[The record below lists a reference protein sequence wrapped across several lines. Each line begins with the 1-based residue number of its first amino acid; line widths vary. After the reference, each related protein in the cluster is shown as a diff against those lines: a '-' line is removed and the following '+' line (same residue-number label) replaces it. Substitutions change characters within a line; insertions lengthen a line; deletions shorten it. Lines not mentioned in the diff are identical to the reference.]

1 MLKIAVLGAGR
12 MGASI
17 ARRLLAAGH
26 PVTVWNRT
34 AARTDPL
41 RAAGGQVADSPAEAV
56 AGADVTVTMLADP
69 AAVDAVLFGPG
80 GAAPGLAPGACLVEM
95 STIGPEAVR
104 AVAGRL
110 PDGVDLV
117 DAPVAGSVS
126 AAAAGRLRVYAGG
139 PAAAVARVRPVLEA
153 LGAVRHLGPT
163 GSGSAAKLVLNAAL
177 LIGVAGVA
185 DALAVARAVGIDRD
199 TALDLLGGGPL
210 GAAVARATSA
220 DADFPITLADKD
232 LGLVLTALGGAPA
245 PLVHAARAA
254 LAAAPDPTADI
265 ATLTDGELL

>member
-1 MLKIAVLGAGR
+1 M
-12 MGASI
+12 
-17 ARRLLAAGH
+17 
-26 PVTVWNRT
+26 
-34 AARTDPL
+34 
-41 RAAGGQVADSPAEAV
+41 
-56 AGADVTVTMLADP
+56 
-69 AAVDAVLFGPG
+69 
-80 GAAPGLAPGACLVEM
+80 
-95 STIGPEAVR
+95 
-104 AVAGRL
+104 
-110 PDGVDLV
+110 
-117 DAPVAGSVS
+117 
-126 AAAAGRLRVYAGG
+126 
-139 PAAAVARVRPVLEA
+139 LEA